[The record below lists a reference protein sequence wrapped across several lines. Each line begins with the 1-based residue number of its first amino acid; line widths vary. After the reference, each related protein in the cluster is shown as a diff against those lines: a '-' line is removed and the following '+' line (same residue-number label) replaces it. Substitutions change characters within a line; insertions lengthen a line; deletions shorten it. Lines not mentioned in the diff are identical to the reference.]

1 MKTDPTRWNPD
12 HVARWICVVF
22 GGLLIAG
29 MVLGAVATVARRDY
43 LQSTETFAGG
53 ILLGMFLV
61 WYGSRTKAGQAG
73 TISQAA
79 ARVRRKPP
87 VDK

>member
-1 MKTDPTRWNPD
+1 M
-12 HVARWICVVF
+12 VV
-22 GGLLIAG
+22 GAIIAI
-29 MVLGAVATVARRDY
+29 ATTSY
-43 LQSTETFAGG
+43 LHGTETFAGG
-53 ILLGMFLV
+53 ILLGLFLV